1 MHQLLRFLLDES
13 AQDLSEYSLLLTF
26 IVLACISFLGMWQ
39 PATNSIW
46 HSANTDLTTA
56 NTAAAGH

>member
-1 MHQLLRFLLDES
+1 MDQFLRFLLDES
-13 AQDLSEYSLLLTF
+13 AQDLSEYSLLMVF
-26 IVLACISFLGMWQ
+26 VVLACISFLGMWQ

-56 NTAAAGH
+56 NTVVGGQ